1 MAVSDHMERV
11 DFTATSVRRG
21 STIQAC
27 PGTALWASGARFG
40 QVVTLRREQAL
51 VALGRGRRL
60 WVPINS
66 VLEA

>member
-1 MAVSDHMERV
+1 MSDHLKRSDV
-11 DFTATSVRRG
+11 VLPPVRRG
-21 STIQAC
+21 ATVQAT
-27 PGTALWASGARFG
+27 PGSALWQSGARFG
-40 QVVTLRREQAL
+40 HVVALKRTQAL